1 MVQNGSGPIVHHRT
15 AMACVPAHIQAPRL
29 TAPGAHT
36 TLLTHRL
43 FISPPVLARRSP
55 AVNPP
60 QVPRLDASVGA
71 NDGAPDGAPEARRWS
86 RRKSARPQELVAA
99 ALELFVE
106 RGYAATRL
114 EDVAAAAGVSK
125 GTVYLY
131 FANKKEL
138 FKTVVRENLVPA
150 LVRGTD
156 LVDSYEGSTPE
167 LLRELLRGWWGLIG
181 ATPVAGLTK
190 LIMAESANFPDIARF
205 YHEEVMVP
213 GDELFARVLARGVA
227 RGEFRSLPANPTTTL
242 ICAPLVFLMLWQRA
256 FRIGSDVDIDPEA
269 FLDNLLQVL
278 LFGLTAGT
286 ARDTPLPPQAG
297 PYVWE
302 QIRDEMQQQARL
314 QGDASADGTSPITV
328 HSAVRP
334 TVRTTARPTARANG
348 RPAPAATPEPK
359 PKRRRT
365 GRAPDDEDLA

>member
-1 MVQNGSGPIVHHRT
+1 M
-15 AMACVPAHIQAPRL
+15 
-29 TAPGAHT
+29 
-36 TLLTHRL
+36 
-43 FISPPVLARRSP
+43 
-55 AVNPP
+55 NPP
-60 QVPRLDASVGA
+60 QAHRLDAATPSDA
-71 NDGAPDGAPEARRWS
+71 AESPSASEIHGAPEARRWS

-131 FANKKEL
+131 FANKQEL

-156 LVDSYEGSTPE
+156 LVDTYEGSTPE

-227 RGEFRSLPANPTTTL
+227 RGEFRALPANPTTTL

-256 FRIGSDVDIDPEA
+256 FSIGSDRDIDPEA

-278 LFGLTAGT
+278 LFGLTAGA
-286 ARDTPLPPQAG
+286 ARDTPLPPQVG

-302 QIRDEMQQQARL
+302 QIRDEMQQVQAQARS
-314 QGDASADGTSPITV
+314 QGDAPADSAA
-328 HSAVRP
+328 H
-334 TVRTTARPTARANG
+334 ANG
-348 RPAPAATPEPK
+348 RPAPAVSAEPNEPK

-365 GRAPDDEDLA
+365 GRAP

>member
-1 MVQNGSGPIVHHRT
+1 M
-15 AMACVPAHIQAPRL
+15 
-29 TAPGAHT
+29 
-36 TLLTHRL
+36 
-43 FISPPVLARRSP
+43 
-55 AVNPP
+55 NPP
-60 QVPRLDASVGA
+60 QVPRLDARVGANEGA
-71 NDGAPDGAPEARRWS
+71 NDGANDGAPEARRWS

-99 ALELFVE
+99 ALDLFVE

-227 RGEFRSLPANPTTTL
+227 RGEFRALPANPTTTL

-278 LFGLTAGT
+278 LFGLTAGA

-314 QGDASADGTSPITV
+314 QGDAPADGTTPITV
-328 HSAVRP
+328 HGAGRTAGHS
-334 TVRTTARPTARANG
+334 TVRSKVSTKAGTKASAKVRTHPRPTARANG

>member
-1 MVQNGSGPIVHHRT
+1 
-15 AMACVPAHIQAPRL
+15 
-29 TAPGAHT
+29 
-36 TLLTHRL
+36 
-43 FISPPVLARRSP
+43 
-55 AVNPP
+55 
-60 QVPRLDASVGA
+60 
-71 NDGAPDGAPEARRWS
+71 
-86 RRKSARPQELVAA
+86 
-99 ALELFVE
+99 
-106 RGYAATRL
+106 
-114 EDVAAAAGVSK
+114 
-125 GTVYLY
+125 
-131 FANKKEL
+131 
-138 FKTVVRENLVPA
+138 
-150 LVRGTD
+150 
-156 LVDSYEGSTPE
+156 
-167 LLRELLRGWWGLIG
+167 
-181 ATPVAGLTK
+181 
-190 LIMAESANFPDIARF
+190 MAESANFPDIARF

-227 RGEFRSLPANPTTTL
+227 RGEFRALPANPTTTL

-278 LFGLTAGT
+278 LFGLTAGA

-314 QGDASADGTSPITV
+314 QGDAPADGTTPITV
-328 HSAVRP
+328 HGAGRTAGHS
-334 TVRTTARPTARANG
+334 TVRSKVSTKAGTKASAKVRTHPRPTARANG

>member
-1 MVQNGSGPIVHHRT
+1 M
-15 AMACVPAHIQAPRL
+15 
-29 TAPGAHT
+29 
-36 TLLTHRL
+36 
-43 FISPPVLARRSP
+43 
-55 AVNPP
+55 NPP
-60 QVPRLDASVGA
+60 QVRRLDASVGA
-71 NDGAPDGAPEARRWS
+71 NDGAHGGAPEARRWS

-227 RGEFRSLPANPTTTL
+227 RGEFRALPANPTTTL

-256 FRIGSDVDIDPEA
+256 FRIGADTDIDPEA

-278 LFGLTAGT
+278 LFGLTAGA

-314 QGDASADGTSPITV
+314 QDDAPLDAKQ
-328 HSAVRP
+328 
-334 TVRTTARPTARANG
+334 RTTARPAARANG
-348 RPAPAATPEPK
+348 RPTAAAGPEPK
-359 PKRRRT
+359 PKRRRA
-365 GRAPDDEDLA
+365 GRAPDDEDSA

>member
-1 MVQNGSGPIVHHRT
+1 M
-15 AMACVPAHIQAPRL
+15 
-29 TAPGAHT
+29 
-36 TLLTHRL
+36 
-43 FISPPVLARRSP
+43 
-55 AVNPP
+55 
-60 QVPRLDASVGA
+60 
-71 NDGAPDGAPEARRWS
+71 
-86 RRKSARPQELVAA
+86 VAA

-227 RGEFRSLPANPTTTL
+227 RGEFRALPANPTTTL

-278 LFGLTAGT
+278 LFGLTAGA

-314 QGDASADGTSPITV
+314 QDDAPLDAKQ
-328 HSAVRP
+328 
-334 TVRTTARPTARANG
+334 RTTARPAARANG
-348 RPAPAATPEPK
+348 RPTAAASPEPK
-359 PKRRRT
+359 PKRRRA
-365 GRAPDDEDLA
+365 GRAPDDEDSA

>member
-1 MVQNGSGPIVHHRT
+1 M
-15 AMACVPAHIQAPRL
+15 
-29 TAPGAHT
+29 
-36 TLLTHRL
+36 
-43 FISPPVLARRSP
+43 
-55 AVNPP
+55 
-60 QVPRLDASVGA
+60 
-71 NDGAPDGAPEARRWS
+71 
-86 RRKSARPQELVAA
+86 AA

-227 RGEFRSLPANPTTTL
+227 RGEFRALPANPTTTL

-256 FRIGSDVDIDPEA
+256 FRIGADTDIDPEA

-278 LFGLTAGT
+278 LFGLTAGA
-286 ARDTPLPPQAG
+286 ARNTPLPPQAG

-314 QGDASADGTSPITV
+314 QDDAPLDAKQ
-328 HSAVRP
+328 
-334 TVRTTARPTARANG
+334 RTTARPAARANG
-348 RPAPAATPEPK
+348 RPTAAASPEPK
-359 PKRRRT
+359 PKRRRA
-365 GRAPDDEDLA
+365 GRAPDDEDSA